1 MSFRTISSDCGRA
14 ITVHYRFGP
23 HVIALTHFMRDPD
36 APVEMVPFLEEVN
49 RRWPG
54 LSFRDFFGA
63 AVLAEALAMKT
74 EGNA

>member
-1 MSFRTISSDCGRA
+1 MGRVVSDRR
-14 ITVHYRFGP
+14 IIHHRFGS
-23 HVIALTHFMRDPD
+23 HVIALAHFLADTEV
-36 APVEMVPFLEEVN
+36 APTDTVAFLIEVN

-54 LSFRDFFGA
+54 LSFRDFMGA